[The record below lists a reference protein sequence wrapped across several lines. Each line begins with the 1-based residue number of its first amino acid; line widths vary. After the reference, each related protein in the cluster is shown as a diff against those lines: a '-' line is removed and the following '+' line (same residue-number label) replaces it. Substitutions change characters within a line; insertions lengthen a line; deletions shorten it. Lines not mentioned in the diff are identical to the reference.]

1 MKDFRHEMHTMRS
14 VLKIIT
20 TTTIVLPPVQYLL
33 HAEHFAIVKNNSNR
47 SYCVGTTYQ
56 ITMALGARPGDR
68 HLPA

>member
-1 MKDFRHEMHTMRS
+1 MKDFRHEMPTMRS

-20 TTTIVLPPVQYLL
+20 TAILLPPVEYLL

-56 ITMALGARPGDR
+56 VTMALGDK